1 MPGRIDIRNATVVTL
16 VVQARWCDDAVAVL
30 ERREG
35 RRACRVGPPHLALE
49 LRTRAIAAVLAHHS
63 PLLLGGIGRHRIFDG
78 AGRRLGRGG
87 ARQHPGHA
95 DGGDETRA
103 TKKLTPCGGKCEHAL
118 PALADFQ
125 GGFSLRN
132 AFADPTERLIDWSSF
147 FIIALG
153 IYGRHNSSPFRW
165 RANNRTPTRR
175 IRSPCCAFA
184 ASGHAAA
191 APPTAASNSRRP
203 MVTVIRP
210 SRARCVRER
219 YHATSLLSLTAPHP
233 ARAQRRSP
241 RAGDGSDR
249 LSAHGD

>member
-35 RRACRVGPPHLALE
+35 RRARRVSPSHFALE
-49 LRTRAIAAVLAHHS
+49 LRARAIAAVLAHHS
-63 PLLLGGIGRHRIFDG
+63 PLLLGGVGRHRIFDS
-78 AGRRLGRGG
+78 ARRSFGRAG
-87 ARQHPGHA
+87 ARHHCRHTGR
-95 DGGDETRA
+95 GDETRA

-118 PALADFQ
+118 PALADFR

-132 AFADPTERLIDWSSF
+132 AFADPTERLLDWSSF

-165 RANNRTPTRR
+165 RANNRTPMRR
-175 IRSPCCAFA
+175 IRSPCCARA

-191 APPTAASNSRRP
+191 APPTSEMKSRRF
-203 MVTVIRP
+203 TVPYFPVLPTERIAHL
-210 SRARCVRER
+210 SRDCC
-219 YHATSLLSLTAPHP
+219 AT
-233 ARAQRRSP
+233 
-241 RAGDGSDR
+241 GS
-249 LSAHGD
+249 